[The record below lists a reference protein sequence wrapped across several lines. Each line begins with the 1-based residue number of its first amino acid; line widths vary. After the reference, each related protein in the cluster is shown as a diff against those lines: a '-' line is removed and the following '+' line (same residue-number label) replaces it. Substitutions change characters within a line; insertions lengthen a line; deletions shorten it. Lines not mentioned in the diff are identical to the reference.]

1 LARVGSSVSIVAKK
15 DHTSV
20 TPATQ
25 LLKASKVVF
34 TEHPYLYLEHGGALH
49 SASVLGWDPFHVV
62 KTLIMQDQDAKPL
75 VVLMHGNRKVST
87 KNLAR
92 QMGAKS
98 VEPCAPE
105 VANRHSGYLVGGT
118 SPFGTRRAMPV
129 FIESTILELP
139 RILINGGRRGYL
151 VGVDPKVCVSLLGA
165 IPVQCALED

>member
-1 LARVGSSVSIVAKK
+1 MPKK
-15 DHTSV
+15 DHISE

-25 LLKASKVVF
+25 LLKASKVPF
-34 TEHPYLYLEHGGALH
+34 TEHSYEYLEHGGAQH
-49 SASVLGWDPFHVV
+49 SAEVLGFDPFMVV

-98 VEPCAPE
+98 VEPCQPD

-118 SPFGTRRAMPV
+118 SPFATRKAMPV
-129 FIESTILELP
+129 FVEATILELP
-139 RILINGGRRGYL
+139 KILINGGRRGYL
-151 VGVDPKVCVSLLGA
+151 VGIDPQVCVQLLGA
-165 IPVQCALED
+165 TTVRCALPD